1 MKNIENVNIRLK
13 KVAGQVFGI
22 IKMTEEKQNCEKIII
37 QFQAVKAAFD
47 SAFSEYLKI
56 NLENCLKKHDSKNM
70 KNILKLIS
78 KK

>member
-1 MKNIENVNIRLK
+1 MKNTENVNIRLK

-22 IKMTEEKQNCEKIII
+22 IKMIEEKQDCEKIII
-37 QFQAVKAAFD
+37 QFQAVKAALD
-47 SAFSEYLKI
+47 SAFSESLKI
-56 NLENCLKKHDSKNM
+56 NLENCLKKRDSKNM